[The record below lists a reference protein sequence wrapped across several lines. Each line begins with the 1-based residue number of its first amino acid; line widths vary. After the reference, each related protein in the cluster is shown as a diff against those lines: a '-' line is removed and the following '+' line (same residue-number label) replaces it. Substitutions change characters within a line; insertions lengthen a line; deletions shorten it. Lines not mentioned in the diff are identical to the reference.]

1 MKLYGTRERPDPAGG
16 RDDTR
21 MAVTNDMSETTI
33 ARQALAR
40 DRAGR
45 QDGVRKTSLGL
56 SIALLVQY
64 ALGMWVNLYVTVP
77 KRDQGGGVPAAVGRA
92 LSSGPAALAL
102 HAGIGLVIVIGSVA
116 LVARAI
122 QARHRMTI
130 VTSLISLLAV
140 AGAAV
145 SGATFVNT
153 GSDGASLG
161 MALLTAVALL
171 CLLVNLYVL
180 PPSPQPPT
188 TQGTS

>member
-1 MKLYGTRERPDPAGG
+1 
-16 RDDTR
+16 
-21 MAVTNDMSETTI
+21 MAVTNDMSETTV
-33 ARQALAR
+33 AERALAR

-45 QDGVRKTSLGL
+45 QDGVRKTSLGV

-92 LSSGPAALAL
+92 LSSGPAALAV
-102 HAGIGLVIVIGSVA
+102 HAGIGLVLVVGSVA

-122 QARHRMTI
+122 QAGHRMTM
-130 VTSLISLLAV
+130 VTSLIILLAV
-140 AGAAV
+140 AGAAIT
-145 SGATFVNT
+145 GAAFVNT
-153 GSDGASLG
+153 GNDGASLG

-171 CLLVNLYVL
+171 CSLLNLSVL
-180 PPSPQPPT
+180 RPSPQPPT

>member
-21 MAVTNDMSETTI
+21 MAVTNDMSETTV

-77 KRDQGGGVPAAVGRA
+77 KRDQGGGVPAAVGRS

-180 PPSPQPPT
+180 QPSPQPPT

>member
-1 MKLYGTRERPDPAGG
+1 
-16 RDDTR
+16 
-21 MAVTNDMSETTI
+21 MSETTV
-33 ARQALAR
+33 AQRALAR
-40 DRAGR
+40 DRAVW
-45 QDGVRKTSLGL
+45 QDGVRKTSLGI

-64 ALGMWVNLYVTVP
+64 AIGMWVNLYVTVP
-77 KRDQGGGVPAAVGRA
+77 KRDQGAGVLAAVGRS

-130 VTSLISLLAV
+130 VTSLLSLLAV
-140 AGAAV
+140 AGAAA

-153 GSDGASLG
+153 GDGGASLG

-180 PPSPQPPT
+180 QPSPQPPT